1 MRAPA
6 WTRSKHCAFLGPSL
20 SAGIGAGATKPTGF
34 GNRAPKTSAQYAKN
48 KYEEA
53 FSEASYSHGGSR
65 EVIMGPESTVTTRAQ
80 QCCPV
85 ELFVMTDVVPV
96 CNVQESHEPQ
106 VAMEHVK
113 QGEWPSES
121 EF

>member
-1 MRAPA
+1 
-6 WTRSKHCAFLGPSL
+6 
-20 SAGIGAGATKPTGF
+20 
-34 GNRAPKTSAQYAKN
+34 
-48 KYEEA
+48 
-53 FSEASYSHGGSR
+53 
-65 EVIMGPESTVTTRAQ
+65 MGPESTVTTRAQ

-96 CNVQESHEPQ
+96 CNVQESHEPH

-113 QGEWPSES
+113 QDEWPSES

>member
-1 MRAPA
+1 MCIFRP
-6 WTRSKHCAFLGPSL
+6 F
-20 SAGIGAGATKPTGF
+20 
-34 GNRAPKTSAQYAKN
+34 AQRRDRGWSHKAHRLWESCPQNFSSQYTKN

-53 FSEASYSHGGSR
+53 FSEASYGHGGSR
-65 EVIMGPESTVTTRAQ
+65 KIIMGPESTVTTRAQ

-96 CNVQESHEPQ
+96 CNVQESHEPH

-113 QGEWPSES
+113 QGKWPSES